1 MIAIPIIV
9 VDPFDVALTTAS
21 SIDFVPFEKFSHSKT
36 PAGPFQ
42 TIVLALSITG
52 ENSFM
57 LAGPISKPYN
67 LPIKISQKE
76 IKYNHLVIRY
86 TSCKITCDKWGA
98 FC

>member
-42 TIVLALSITG
+42 TIVLALSMTG

-67 LPIKISQKE
+67 LPI
-76 IKYNHLVIRY
+76 
-86 TSCKITCDKWGA
+86 
-98 FC
+98 